1 MDAPTDAP
9 DDQESIA
16 VRRTWRSV
24 ALFAAFVLSVVGVA
38 WAVGARHRALHGAD
52 FVSGLLLDA
61 RFPPPAHLRGAGQG
75 STHTMRWPLA
85 PGSGALEVRFEALRL
100 DRARLVT
107 AVRVAPGRDV
117 LDGVEASV
125 RVIDY
130 DTVTVGAD
138 GVAAPVGHVTLE
150 CVERAGDG
158 EHPHRLELRADG
170 TWVLDRP

>member
-1 MDAPTDAP
+1 VENPVDLAHDL
-9 DDQESIA
+9 IA
-16 VRRTWRSV
+16 LGHPAE
-24 ALFAAFVLSVVGVA
+24 ALALLEPLAASGRMGPLGQVTMG
-38 WAVGARHRALHGAD
+38 RALLACGRTGEAVTVLREAAALARD
-52 FVSGLLLDA
+52 WPDAAVSFGRA
-61 RFPPPAHLRGAGQG
+61 
-75 STHTMRWPLA
+75 LA
-85 PGSGALEVRFEALRL
+85 ANGALPAAIAEYQRALRL

-170 TWVLDRP
+170 TWVLDRR